1 MNSREKVAIFVLPPC
16 IVSSWVKPDSQ
27 EHKVADDDI
36 NFDWNDQAGV
46 AVGQQDAIAV
56 YANDNGDL
64 VLRRQK
70 DWNEEED
77 SVIAVAPAYVRQL
90 IEAMERTL
98 KEIQL
103 R

>member
-1 MNSREKVAIFVLPPC
+1 M
-16 IVSSWVKPDSQ
+16 
-27 EHKVADDDI
+27 
-36 NFDWNDQAGV
+36 
-46 AVGQQDAIAV
+46 GQQDAIAV

-64 VLRRQK
+64 VIRRQK

-77 SVIAVAPAYVRQL
+77 SAIAVAPAHVRQL
-90 IEAMERTL
+90 IDAMERTL

>member
-1 MNSREKVAIFVLPPC
+1 VPN
-16 IVSSWVKPDSQ
+16 DG
-27 EHKVADDDI
+27 I
-36 NFDWNDQAGV
+36 NFDWNDQAGI

-77 SVIAVAPAYVRQL
+77 NVIVVAAAYVHQL

-98 KEIQL
+98 KEIQSK
-103 R
+103 

>member
-1 MNSREKVAIFVLPPC
+1 
-16 IVSSWVKPDSQ
+16 VKPDSR
-27 EHKVADDDI
+27 ERRVANDGI
-36 NFDWNDQAGV
+36 NFDWNDQAGI

-77 SVIAVAPAYVRQL
+77 SVIVIAPAYVRQL

-98 KEIQL
+98 KEMQL
-103 R
+103 K

>member
-1 MNSREKVAIFVLPPC
+1 M
-16 IVSSWVKPDSQ
+16 KPDSQ
-27 EHKVADDDI
+27 ERKMADDRI
-36 NFDWNDQAGV
+36 NFDWNDQAGI
-46 AVGQQDAIAV
+46 AVGPQDAIAV

-98 KEIQL
+98 MEIQSK
-103 R
+103 

>member
-1 MNSREKVAIFVLPPC
+1 M
-16 IVSSWVKPDSQ
+16 
-27 EHKVADDDI
+27 
-36 NFDWNDQAGV
+36 
-46 AVGQQDAIAV
+46 GQQDAIAV

-77 SVIAVAPAYVRQL
+77 SVIVVAPAFARQL

-98 KEIQL
+98 KEMQL
-103 R
+103 K

>member
-1 MNSREKVAIFVLPPC
+1 VAN
-16 IVSSWVKPDSQ
+16 DG
-27 EHKVADDDI
+27 I
-36 NFDWNDQAGV
+36 NFDWNDQAGI

-77 SVIAVAPAYVRQL
+77 SVIVVAPAFARQL

-98 KEIQL
+98 KEMQL
-103 R
+103 K